1 MAQTIF
7 YVLIGII
14 IVDFIFERWLD
25 WLNKSCWKSE
35 LPEALK
41 GIYDEQ
47 KYKKSMKYEKE
58 THRFSQLTSS
68 YSLGLVLLMFLFNG
82 FGALNGWVELTTSNM
97 ILQTILFFGVLMFAA
112 DIMNL
117 PFAWYSV
124 FSIEERFGFNKIT
137 PRLFILDK
145 LKGWLVTAIL
155 GGGMLSAIV
164 WFYQI
169 AGAQFWLYAWGIM
182 SFFAVF
188 MSMFYSNVIVPLFN
202 KQKPLEDGELKEAI
216 NKLASEAGFKL
227 NNIYVIDG
235 SKRSTKANAYFTG
248 LGAQKRI
255 VLFDTLINDLT
266 TEEIVAVLAHE
277 IGHYKH
283 KHIVKG
289 LLASLLQTGAMLF
302 ILSLFV
308 NRPELSQALGA
319 DKATFHLG
327 LIAFG
332 VLYTPL
338 SLVLGLIEN
347 VTSRKNE
354 YQADVFAA
362 NLGLADALVA
372 GLKKLSVNNLSNLTP
387 HPTYVFFHYSH
398 PTVLQRIEALKNN
411 QQ

>member
-41 GIYDEQ
+41 GIYDQQ

-216 NKLASEAGFKL
+216 NKLALEAGFKL

-354 YQADVFAA
+354 YQADAFAA

-398 PTVLQRIEALKNN
+398 PTVLQRMEALKNN